1 MTGKKKTM
9 VQFWRDVH
17 TPKDFAGAVIV
28 LFLATVAFTTIGAI
42 IFKMITNW
50 DEVSSASFGAIG

>member
-1 MTGKKKTM
+1 M
-9 VQFWRDVH
+9 VQFWKDVH
-17 TPKDFAGAVIV
+17 TPKDFAGVVIV

-50 DEVSSASFGAIG
+50 DEVSSVSFGAIG